1 MCIRDSGWWDL
12 DQVDLTAA
20 AMFDDGIAV
29 VGAHVAHPVAGL
41 SLIHI
46 SEPTRPY

>member
-1 MCIRDSGWWDL
+1 MCIRDSGEPLPELEDDVGPVDPLL
-12 DQVDLTAA
+12 DVGPAA
-20 AMFDDGIAV
+20 
-29 VGAHVAHPVAGL
+29 VAFEEPDELL